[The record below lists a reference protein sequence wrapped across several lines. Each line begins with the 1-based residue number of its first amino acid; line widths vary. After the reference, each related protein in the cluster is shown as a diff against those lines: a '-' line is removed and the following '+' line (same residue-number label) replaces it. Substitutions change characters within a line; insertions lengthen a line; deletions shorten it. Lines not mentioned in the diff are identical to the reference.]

1 MFMFSPGSAIA
12 PDAFVHVVDAFVD
25 TIDLKSSGFAHV
37 ERKGEGYPPY
47 PPASLMKLFL
57 YGYRYGIRATRKL
70 EQEAKT
76 VNRKKKCSDFGRMKY
91 SKFGNKSAVISVTTL
106 Q

>member
-1 MFMFSPGSAIA
+1 
-12 PDAFVHVVDAFVD
+12 
-25 TIDLKSSGFAHV
+25 V
-37 ERKGEGYPPY
+37 ECKGEGYPPY

-76 VNRKKKCSDFGRMKY
+76 NIEAMWLLSGLHPKHKTIADFRKHNSRAFREI
-91 SKFGNKSAVISVTTL
+91 FHH
-106 Q
+106 